1 MERDNFLGA
10 PEKHEVSA
18 ELTCAVL
25 TAVLFAHFVASLIGF
40 HYLGRIEK

>member
-1 MERDNFLGA
+1 MERDDFLGA

-18 ELTCAVL
+18 ELTRAVL